1 MTEHE
6 LKLRYGTNPHQAPA
20 RIYNKNGELPLKVLN
35 GSPGYINLL
44 DAFNSWQ
51 LVRELKAVV
60 NLPAAASFKHTSP
73 AGVGIGLPLSDVLRQ
88 IYFVGD
94 LELSPLA
101 AAYARARGADRMSS
115 FGDWAALS
123 DIVDASTAQLLSKEV
138 SDGVIAPGYSPE
150 ALEILKKKKNEK
162 YVIIEVD
169 PAYNPPEVET
179 RDVFGITFEQH
190 RNDAPITMELL
201 QNIVT
206 QNRDLPLSAQQ
217 DLLISLVTLKYTQSN
232 SVCFALGGQ
241 IIGNG
246 AGQQSRIHCTRLA
259 GAKADTWYLRQHPTV
274 LNLKFK
280 QGIKRADRDNAI
292 DQYLLDDLTPAEET
306 AWRENFEEVP
316 QRLTAQ
322 EKRAW
327 LDGLQNVSMG
337 SDAFIPFRDNIDR
350 GQHSGVKYIVQTG
363 NSLRDD
369 IVIQATDEY
378 GMVMVMCGLRLFH
391 H

>member
-1 MTEHE
+1 MAEKE
-6 LKLRYGTNPHQAPA
+6 IRLRYGTNPHQTPA
-20 RIYNKNGELPLKVLN
+20 RIYAKNGDLPLKVLN
-35 GSPGYINLL
+35 GAPGYINLL
-44 DAFNSWQ
+44 DALNAWQ

-88 IYFVGD
+88 TYFVGD

-123 DIVDASTAQLLSKEV
+123 DTVDESAAKLLSREF
-138 SDGVIAPGYSPE
+138 SDGIIAPGYTPE
-150 ALEILKKKKNEK
+150 ALDILKKKKSDK
-162 YVIIEVD
+162 YVVLEID
-169 PAYNPPEVET
+169 PTYNPPEIES
-179 RDVFGITFEQH
+179 RDVFGLTFEQR
-190 RNDAPITMELL
+190 RNDAPITAELL

-206 QNRDLPLSAQQ
+206 KNRELPLSAQQ

-259 GAKADTWYLRQHPTV
+259 AAKADTWYLRQHPTV
-274 LNLKFK
+274 LNLQFK
-280 QGIKRADRDNAI
+280 AGIKRADRDNAI
-292 DQYLLDDLTPAEET
+292 DQYLINDLTPAEEA
-306 AWRENFEEVP
+306 AWRENFDTVP
-316 QRLTAQ
+316 KRLTIE
-322 EKRAW
+322 EKHDW
-327 LDGLQNVSMG
+327 LHSLSGVSMG
-337 SDAFIPFRDNIDR
+337 SDAFIPFRDNVDR
-350 GQHSGVKYIVQTG
+350 GQRSGVKYIVQTG
-363 NSLRDD
+363 GSMRDD
-369 IVIQATDEY
+369 LVIEAADEY